1 MSSPPE
7 HGEMLKATGL
17 IPTRSASPDLRRFP
31 DFLILGPQRTGTTWL
46 YFNLHLHPEILL
58 HRMKETYF
66 FNTLGKPDHP
76 HFLFPCLEDYLDSFI
91 EPPGERLKKHI
102 ICLRKSLSFYRPK
115 ILGEATAS
123 YALLPDEIIAEI
135 VRLNP
140 RIKGIIMLRDPVE
153 RAWSHAKK
161 TLVRG
166 RSEPVGFETFRAY
179 FETSGQKQRAGYSA
193 MIARWKKHLAP
204 GHLYIGLHDRIAS
217 SPKALL
223 EEMERFLGVTTKA
236 LYFNRHLTIK
246 LNPTSEDSM
255 PAEVRGFLEEFL
267 AAEIVSYRELL
278 KDVGAGRA
286 L

>member
-1 MSSPPE
+1 
-7 HGEMLKATGL
+7 MLV
-17 IPTRSASPDLRRFP
+17 IPTKGESPDLRRFP

-46 YFNLHLHPEILL
+46 FFNLHMHPEILL

-66 FNTLGKPDHP
+66 FSTLGKPDNP
-76 HFLFPCLEDYLDSFI
+76 HFKFPCLEDYLDSYR
-91 EPPGERLKKHI
+91 EPLGERLKKHYT
-102 ICLRKSLSFYRPK
+102 CLRKSLAFYRPK
-115 ILGEATAS
+115 VLGEATAS
-123 YALLPDEIIAEI
+123 YALLPEDIVAEI
-135 VRLNP
+135 VRLKP
-140 RIKGIIMLRDPVE
+140 QIKGIIMLRDPVE

-166 RSEPVGFETFRAY
+166 KNEPVGFEKFRAY

-193 MIARWKKHLAP
+193 MIALWKKHLAP
-204 GHLYIGLHDRIAS
+204 GHLYIGRYDRIAA

-223 EEMERFLGVTTKA
+223 EDIERFLGVTTKA

-267 AAEIVSYRELL
+267 AEEIGAYREIL
-278 KDVGAGRA
+278 KDIGEGRA
-286 L
+286 V

>member
-1 MSSPPE
+1 MQV
-7 HGEMLKATGL
+7 
-17 IPTRSASPDLRRFP
+17 IPTKSDHTDLRRFP

-46 YFNLHLHPEILL
+46 YFNLHLHPQILL

-66 FNTLGKPDHP
+66 FSTLGKPDHP
-76 HFLFPCLEDYLDSFI
+76 HFLFPTLEDYLGSY
-91 EPPGERLKKHI
+91 EESLTEQLKKHY

-140 RIKGIIMLRDPVE
+140 KIKGIIMLRDPVE

-166 RSEPVGFETFRAY
+166 KNEPVGFEKFRAY
-179 FETSGQKQRAGYSA
+179 FETSGQKQRAGYST
-193 MIARWKKHLAP
+193 MIAAWKKHLAP
-204 GHLYIGLHDRIAS
+204 GHLYIGRYDRIAS
-217 SPKALL
+217 GPKAFI
-223 EEMERFLGVTTKA
+223 EDVERFLGVTTKA
-236 LYFNRHLTIK
+236 LYFNRHLHIK

-255 PAEVRGFLEEFL
+255 PGEVRGFLEEFL
-267 AAEIVSYRELL
+267 ARDVESYRELIRE
-278 KDVGAGRA
+278 VGEG
-286 L
+286 LVV

>member
-1 MSSPPE
+1 M
-7 HGEMLKATGL
+7 KATGL
-17 IPTRSASPDLRRFP
+17 IPTRSEQPDLRRFP

-46 YFNLHLHPEILL
+46 FFNLHMHPEILL

-66 FNTLGKPDHP
+66 FSTLGKPGNP
-76 HFLFPCLEDYLDSFI
+76 HFKFPFLEDYLDSYR
-91 EPPGERLKKHI
+91 EPPGERLKKHYT
-102 ICLRKSLSFYRPK
+102 CLRKSLALYRPK
-115 ILGEATAS
+115 VLGEATAS
-123 YALLPDEIIAEI
+123 YALLPEEIVAEI
-135 VRLNP
+135 VRLQP
-140 RIKGIIMLRDPVE
+140 GLKGIIMLRDPVG

-166 RSEPVGFETFRAY
+166 KEEPVGFEKFRAY

-193 MIARWKKHLAP
+193 MIALWKKHLAP
-204 GHLYIGLHDRIAS
+204 GNLYIGRYDRIAT

-223 EEMERFLGVTTKA
+223 EEMETFLGVTTKA

-267 AAEIVSYRELL
+267 AAEIVAYREIL
-278 KDVGAGRA
+278 KDIGEGRA
-286 L
+286 V